1 VKIVFLDFDGVLNS
15 RASHGKADM
24 VHPDDVSVRLGMR
37 GLDLVHVP
45 PLNQIL
51 RESGAKIVLST
62 TWRILYPLERLTAL
76 LEWLGVEAP
85 VVGVTPRGAFDP
97 KRGLYMSSVRGL
109 EIQDW
114 LDNHPGVTD
123 FVILDDSSDMAHLMP
138 KLIQTDDATGLT
150 QAHVAPALRLLGVP

>member
-1 VKIVFLDFDGVLNS
+1 
-15 RASHGKADM
+15 
-24 VHPDDVSVRLGMR
+24 
-37 GLDLVHVP
+37 
-45 PLNQIL
+45 
-51 RESGAKIVLST
+51 
-62 TWRILYPLERLTAL
+62 
-76 LEWLGVEAP
+76 
-85 VVGVTPRGAFDP
+85 
-97 KRGLYMSSVRGL
+97 MSSVRGL